1 MERRGT
7 RNGPS
12 ASQDGPNRDNDG
24 MMRVLQ
30 GMMQSQQQ
38 QTELLRQGLLVAP
51 REQRPGNV
59 SDFRRLQPAIF
70 SGTEKPLDAEQW
82 LIDTTD
88 LLKAARVPDENQV
101 EVAKIQLR
109 DVARTWWLAEEA
121 TLEKPITWDQFS
133 KGFYER
139 FFPATAQKEME
150 EQFIR
155 LQQRNRSV
163 DEYAAEFLRLSR
175 FAPYMV
181 SDEEKRASRFQ
192 QGLKMDVQ
200 MFLIPQQL
208 KTYSQVLSIA
218 REVERGLEK
227 KNENQVQNKSV
238 KRPFQL
244 MSEEDTARTTHG
256 PMIKRP
262 FQPTPQQMIC
272 GYCRKPGHIQ
282 RNCRRA
288 NRLCLVCGSGNH
300 SIGDCP
306 FKRNYPIP
314 PTFPARAAPPA
325 LPAPPLRRNPEPI
338 DRRAPFPPQQYN
350 HPQRGARPRA
360 DYGRG
365 QVHNMAAEVSDE
377 AAAEYETQYLEQEP

>member
-1 MERRGT
+1 
-7 RNGPS
+7 
-12 ASQDGPNRDNDG
+12 
-24 MMRVLQ
+24 
-30 GMMQSQQQ
+30 
-38 QTELLRQGLLVAP
+38 
-51 REQRPGNV
+51 
-59 SDFRRLQPAIF
+59 
-70 SGTEKPLDAEQW
+70 
-82 LIDTTD
+82 
-88 LLKAARVPDENQV
+88 
-101 EVAKIQLR
+101 
-109 DVARTWWLAEEA
+109 
-121 TLEKPITWDQFS
+121 
-133 KGFYER
+133 
-139 FFPATAQKEME
+139 ME

-181 SDEEKRASRFQ
+181 SDEEKRASIFQ

-244 MSEEDTARTTHG
+244 ISEEDTARTTHG
-256 PMIKRP
+256 PVIKRP
-262 FQPTPQQMIC
+262 FQPPQQQMIC

-314 PTFPARAAPPA
+314 PAIPARAAPPA
-325 LPAPPLRRNPEPI
+325 LPAPPLRRNPEPV
-338 DRRAPFPPQQYN
+338 DRRAPFPPQQYD

-377 AAAEYETQYLEQEP
+377 AAAEYEAQYLEQEP

>member
-1 MERRGT
+1 
-7 RNGPS
+7 
-12 ASQDGPNRDNDG
+12 
-24 MMRVLQ
+24 
-30 GMMQSQQQ
+30 
-38 QTELLRQGLLVAP
+38 
-51 REQRPGNV
+51 
-59 SDFRRLQPAIF
+59 
-70 SGTEKPLDAEQW
+70 
-82 LIDTTD
+82 
-88 LLKAARVPDENQV
+88 
-101 EVAKIQLR
+101 
-109 DVARTWWLAEEA
+109 
-121 TLEKPITWDQFS
+121 
-133 KGFYER
+133 
-139 FFPATAQKEME
+139 ME

-181 SDEEKRASRFQ
+181 TDEEKRASRFQ

-244 MSEEDTARTTHG
+244 MNEEDTVRTTHG

-262 FQPTPQQMIC
+262 FQPSLPQIIC
-272 GYCRKPGHIQ
+272 NFCHKPGHY
-282 RNCRRA
+282 RRDCRMA
-288 NRLCLVCGSGNH
+288 NGLCLACGTGSH
-300 SIGDCP
+300 TIRDCP
-306 FKRNYPIP
+306 FRRTGNVV
-314 PTFPARAAPPA
+314 PARPALPAPA
-325 LPAPPLRRNPEPI
+325 LPAPPLRRNPEPV

-350 HPQRGARPRA
+350 QPQRGVRPRA

-365 QVHNMAAEVSDE
+365 QVHNMAAEISDE
-377 AAAEYETQYLEQEP
+377 AAAEYEAQYAEQEP